1 MTIASAPGRARP
13 RDDRPAHNENL
24 RRNLR
29 YLCSYYRSISEVC
42 RKIGINRQQ
51 FNKYLDGSA
60 RPSAHNL
67 KRICDFFGLEE
78 YEILSPPPDLKRLV
92 EIKGIPASAA
102 RPAQIHMGHI
112 EDLLS
117 LDSEV
122 FRDYYGYYY
131 KYYYSFSYPGRILK
145 CLVSIF
151 EVEGTAC
158 YKCVERLIDRGG
170 GFRQRYVFKYVG
182 VLFFLR
188 DRIFMIDREVLLGN
202 EISETILYPSTKSK
216 VGELPG
222 LMIGVS
228 GKTSREPICSRVLLE
243 YLGQQIDVREAMA
256 SCGLYAAD
264 SPDIDESVKRAID
277 NTSRS
282 GDFAIRALPV

>member
-1 MTIASAPGRARP
+1 MNSASVPSAAPRHGGAP
-13 RDDRPAHNENL
+13 SANDNL
-24 RRNLR
+24 GRNLR

-51 FNKYLDGSA
+51 FNKYLDGGA

-78 YEILSPPPDLKRLV
+78 YEILSPPADLKRLV
-92 EIKGIPASAA
+92 EIKGIPATGA

-112 EDLLS
+112 EALLS
-117 LDSEV
+117 LDAEV

-158 YKCVERLIDRGG
+158 YKCVERLVDRGG
-170 GFRQRYVFKYVG
+170 GFKQRYVFKYVG

-188 DRIFMIDREVLLGN
+188 DRIFMVDREALIGN

-243 YLGQQIDVREAMA
+243 YLGPQIDLRRAME

-264 SPDIDESVKRAID
+264 SPAIDESVKRAID
-277 NTSRS
+277 NTTRT